1 MEFWLAASFAP
12 TDEMI
17 GLARAAD
24 RLGYDTVALSD
35 HFFYADYESAYPYD
49 DAGAPPYAPTT
60 HWPDVW
66 VTIGAMAAVTERVR
80 FATNVYV
87 APARDLFTVAKA
99 VSTADVLSG
108 GRVRFG
114 VGVGW
119 CEDEFLQTGQD
130 FHTRG
135 RRLDEMIP
143 ALRTLW
149 RSAAGGPGGGAE
161 DGGADGIGA
170 DGMVEYKGEFFD
182 FGPLRI
188 EPVPDRPVPIYV
200 GGDSDAA
207 LRRAARIGDG
217 WIGNR
222 VYPEQQ
228 LADVL
233 DRLTGFLAEY
243 GRTLDDLAVIAPIR
257 AMPSA
262 DLYRRWADRGVTG
275 TLAAPWLLASPAE
288 RRRRTGLDLKIA
300 AMDRFADEVITKM

>member
-1 MEFWLAASFAP
+1 MEFWLGAAFAP
-12 TDEMI
+12 TDEMS

-24 RLGYDTVALSD
+24 RLGYDTVAISD
-35 HFFYADYESAYPYD
+35 HVFYADYETPYPYTET
-49 DAGAPPYAPTT
+49 GAPPYAPET

-99 VSTADVLSG
+99 VSTAAVLSRD
-108 GRVRFG
+108 RVRFG
-114 VGVGW
+114 VGAGW
-119 CEDEFLQTGQD
+119 CKDEFLQTGQD

-149 RSAAGGPGGGAE
+149 RGGMAE
-161 DGGADGIGA
+161 H
-170 DGMVEYKGEFFD
+170 KGDFYE

-188 EPVPDRPVPIYV
+188 EPVPDRPIPVYI

-207 LRRAARIGDG
+207 LRRTARVGDG

-222 VYPEQQ
+222 IYSEQQ

-233 DRLTGFLAEY
+233 ARLTGFLSEY
-243 GRTLDDLAVIAPIR
+243 GRTLDDLAVIAPIGVE
-257 AMPSA
+257 PSV
-262 DLYRRWADRGVTG
+262 DLYKRWADRGVTG
-275 TLAAPWLLASPAE
+275 TMTAPWWLASPDE
-288 RRRRTGLDLKIA
+288 QRRLTGLDLKIA
-300 AMDRFADEVITKM
+300 TMERFANEVITKM